1 MTDNNKINNL
11 KKVIL
16 GMAQKPMLIQK
27 QMAKELLNQY
37 DAVASSVLQ
46 NETLTKEHIKEQ
58 KHKTAIKIYNAA
70 GNIAIMN
77 GATIADT
84 KIEKNSVAVVPV
96 MGAMMRDDYCTMS
109 EGYVKGTRS
118 LEQMVRQLD
127 ANENVDGIVF
137 QVNTPGG
144 EAFGNESLS
153 KAIKATETPTVV
165 SFEMMASAG
174 VFSFQGAD
182 EIYAVEKNSLW
193 GSIGTYITLVDDSEF
208 MQNMGID
215 FIEIYAD
222 DSTEKNRPTRE
233 ALAGNQEPMK
243 DFLNTLNDT
252 FIKDVKNS
260 APNIKDD
267 GSVFKGKLYTATEAR
282 KIGAIDGIKSLDFAV
297 QRARY
302 LSRHHDK
309 REKRKKRKSK
319 SKNLMQQKE
328 EKLGFFARMFG
339 DKSANEAEQDVQAVE
354 AKIAEMKSENSQM
367 QNELQTA
374 KADVEKLT
382 AANSEMLLSTEAL
395 KAEIETLKAE
405 KTEMQEKLDELA
417 NVSAENEALKA
428 ENAKVIEHNKE
439 LGGLSDAQ
447 LPQDVEN
454 STSHKQGSK
463 AIAEKRTY
471 QDIINA
477 LEDRKK

>member
-1 MTDNNKINNL
+1 
-11 KKVIL
+11 
-16 GMAQKPMLIQK
+16 MAQKPMLIQK
-27 QMAKELLNQY
+27 QMAKELLSQY
-37 DAVASSVLQ
+37 DAVVSSVLQ

-58 KHKTAIKIYNAA
+58 KAKNSIRIYNAA

-77 GATIADT
+77 GATIAET

-96 MGAMMRDDYCTMS
+96 MGAMMRDDYCTMA
-109 EGYVKGTRS
+109 EGFVKGTRS
-118 LEQMVRQLD
+118 LEQMVQQLD

-144 EAFGNESLS
+144 EAFGNEALS
-153 KAIKATETPTVV
+153 KAIKGTETPTVV

-193 GSIGTYITLVDDSEF
+193 GSIGTYITLIDDSEF

-243 DFLNTLNDT
+243 EFLNTLNDT

-260 APNIKDD
+260 APNIKND

-282 KIGAIDGIKSLDFAV
+282 KIGAIDGIKSLDYAIN
-297 QRARY
+297 RARY

-309 REKRKKRKSK
+309 REKRNKRKSK
-319 SKNLMQQKE
+319 LKNLMQQKE

-339 DKSANEAEQDVQAVE
+339 DKTANEAEQDIQAVE
-354 AKIAEMKSENSQM
+354 TKIAEIKTENSEM
-367 QNELQTA
+367 QKELQAA

-382 AANSEMLLSTEAL
+382 SANSEMLLANEAM
-395 KAEIETLKAE
+395 KQEIETLKAE
-405 KTEMQEKLDELA
+405 KQTAVKKVDELA

-428 ENAKVIEHNKE
+428 ENAKIIAHNKE
-439 LGGLSDAQ
+439 LGGVPAAA
-447 LPQDVEN
+447 LPEDVEN

-463 AIAEKRTY
+463 QIAEKRSY
-471 QDIINA
+471 QDIISA